1 MEKQKQ
7 STEEKIDIILSQV
20 LTLQGQ
26 MTIMQGQMKTMQGQ
40 MNTIQHEF
48 TIMQGQ
54 MNTMQ
59 GEFTTMQGQMN
70 TMEERLEEKM
80 NKKFV
85 EFKEEL
91 DKSIDQKLDQR
102 FTEFKRDL
110 GTFLGGIFQEAEDKI
125 DKNEREI
132 KKLPCVSFKTRL
144 KKFVSKTN

>member
-1 MEKQKQ
+1 
-7 STEEKIDIILSQV
+7 
-20 LTLQGQ
+20 
-26 MTIMQGQMKTMQGQ
+26 
-40 MNTIQHEF
+40 
-48 TIMQGQ
+48 
-54 MNTMQ
+54 
-59 GEFTTMQGQMN
+59 MQGQMN

>member
-40 MNTIQHEF
+40 MNT
-48 TIMQGQ
+48 
-54 MNTMQ
+54 
-59 GEFTTMQGQMN
+59 
-70 TMEERLEEKM
+70 MEERLEEKM

-91 DKSIDQKLDQR
+91 DKSIDQKLDKR
-102 FTEFKRDL
+102 FTELKRYL

-125 DKNEREI
+125 YKNEREI
-132 KKLPCVSFKTRL
+132 KKLPCVRIKTRM

>member
-26 MTIMQGQMKTMQGQ
+26 MTIMQGQMK
-40 MNTIQHEF
+40 
-48 TIMQGQ
+48 
-54 MNTMQ
+54 
-59 GEFTTMQGQMN
+59 TMQGQMN

>member
-7 STEEKIDIILSQV
+7 TTEEKLDMILSQV
-20 LTLQGQ
+20 LTNQGQVAILQGQ
-26 MTIMQGQMKTMQGQ
+26 MKA
-40 MNTIQHEF
+40 
-48 TIMQGQ
+48 
-54 MNTMQ
+54 
-59 GEFTTMQGQMN
+59 
-70 TMEERLEEKM
+70 MEARLEEK
-80 NKKFV
+80 
-85 EFKEEL
+85 L
-91 DKSIDQKLDQR
+91 DQKLDKK

>member
-26 MTIMQGQMKTMQGQ
+26 MTIMQGQMK
-40 MNTIQHEF
+40 
-48 TIMQGQ
+48 
-54 MNTMQ
+54 
-59 GEFTTMQGQMN
+59 TMQGQMN

-110 GTFLGGIFQEAEDKI
+110 GTFLGGIFKEAEDNI